1 MTLPAIRSAAT
12 ALPPAAVPRD
22 LLRLLMRRAAWVA
35 VAVLVLALLL
45 GLRRVNDDIDDEVGA
60 AMTLATLVAQLGT
73 LGTADDA
80 SALAALRRQTDGPPL
95 RHLVLQVHGADG
107 RLLLGPPPEPPVP
120 APLRWLLALHREL
133 LSAPDARRVAW
144 PVARPGGDR
153 WTVSLT
159 ASHESER
166 REAIVSLL
174 GMLALLL
181 ACIAGLLLAMR
192 WNLRRAL
199 APLGQLLAA
208 IAGIEQHDTRA
219 VQALPAMPVGE
230 LEAVAAALRHLA
242 AALDTAED
250 QRRLLSRQVLTLQDD
265 ERTRLAQELHD
276 EFGQRLTALRVDA
289 AWLARRCAGD
299 ATLQPVIAGMADQC
313 QHIQRDIRAL
323 LTRLQPFGPAGSGA
337 EAEPLA
343 RLHQLLQALVAAWQA
358 PGRDGLPALR
368 LDWQW
373 RDRAAGDALPD
384 LALPRPLALALYR
397 ISQEALTN
405 VARHA
410 QARQA
415 SLSLLFSG
423 AQQPGA
429 ALRIDWCV
437 QDDGQGLA
445 LAVPATAS
453 DPASPAGPAVQARGN
468 GIAGLRERI
477 WAQGGDLQIG
487 PACAD
492 PRRPGLRLQAS
503 LHTELLSP

>member
-1 MTLPAIRSAAT
+1 MTPPALRTAA
-12 ALPPAAVPRD
+12 PSVAAVPRE
-22 LLRLLMRRAAWVA
+22 LPRLLMRRAAWVA
-35 VAVLVLALLL
+35 AGVLLLALVL
-45 GLRRVNDDIDDEVGA
+45 GLQRVHDDIDDEVGA

-73 LGTADDA
+73 LGSADDA
-80 SALAALRRQTDGPPL
+80 AALAALRRHTDGPPL
-95 RHLVLQVHGADG
+95 RHLVLQVHAADG
-107 RLLLGPPPEPPVP
+107 SLLLGPPPEPPVP
-120 APLRWLLALHREL
+120 PPLRWLLALHREL

-144 PVARPGGDR
+144 TVDRPGGAR
-153 WTVSLT
+153 WTVSLA
-159 ASHESER
+159 ASHDSER

-208 IAGIEQHDTRA
+208 IARIEQHDTRA

-265 ERTRLAQELHD
+265 ERSRLAQELHD

-289 AWLARRCAGD
+289 AWLARRCADD
-299 ATLQPVIAGMADQC
+299 ATLQPVIAGMVDQC

-323 LTRLQPFGPAGSGA
+323 LSRLQPFGPAAAADGA
-337 EAEPLA
+337 VTDAEPLA
-343 RLHQLLQALVAAWQA
+343 RLHALLQALVAAWAA
-358 PGRDGLPALR
+358 PGRDGQARVALR
-368 LDWQW
+368 WTWQDGAQAPA
-373 RDRAAGDALPD
+373 RPDAVPAV
-384 LALPRPLALALYR
+384 ALPRPLALALYR

-410 QARQA
+410 QADQA
-415 SLSLLFSG
+415 WLELRFSG
-423 AQQPGA
+423 APQPGA
-429 ALRIDWCV
+429 ALAIDWCV
-437 QDDGQGLA
+437 HDDGLGLPGA
-445 LAVPATAS
+445 EAA
-453 DPASPAGPAVQARGN
+453 ARGN

-487 PACAD
+487 PARSDAQ
-492 PRRPGLRLQAS
+492 RPGLRLQAT
-503 LHTELLSP
+503 LHTHLLPATSA